1 MENCIAS
8 RIMHIVRPQNA
19 ARLRH
24 HVPSS
29 HRYPIRAAVEYRLT
43 GHDWYLKNGAGWT
56 ISLSSRSVLIE
67 SETGLPLNRRVDL
80 WIEWPVSLDNKA
92 GLRLH
97 IDGRTVNAAGTAT
110 EVEIL
115 AYEFR
120 TRALPPRRTNQTSD
134 AVMARWPEANST
146 RPSYG
151 RYSRPDPGAPPQ
163 TAGSRRVAVSSG
175 KGVLHTVN

>member
-1 MENCIAS
+1 LDRELH
-8 RIMHIVRPQNA
+8 RKQIMYSVRPPKA
-19 ARLRH
+19 TRLRH
-24 HVPSS
+24 YAPSS
-29 HRYPIRAAVEYRLT
+29 QRYPIRSAVEYRLI
-43 GHDWYLKNGAGWT
+43 GHDRFLQTGAGWT
-56 ISLSSRSVLIE
+56 ILLSSRSVLIE

-120 TRALPPRRTNQTSD
+120 TCALVPQRLNEARNSGTRLKLHRPWLFPVPSSPNFFLNPRPPRQIDR
-134 AVMARWPEANST
+134 A
-146 RPSYG
+146 
-151 RYSRPDPGAPPQ
+151 
-163 TAGSRRVAVSSG
+163 
-175 KGVLHTVN
+175 